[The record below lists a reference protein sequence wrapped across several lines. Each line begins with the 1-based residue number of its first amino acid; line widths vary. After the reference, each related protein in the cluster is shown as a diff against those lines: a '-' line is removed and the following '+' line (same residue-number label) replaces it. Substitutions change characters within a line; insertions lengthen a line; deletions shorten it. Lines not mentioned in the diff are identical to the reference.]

1 MPSLKEIQKTTLTA
15 LETERTSWQSHW
27 TELQQFILPRRGRF
41 LETDVN
47 KGGKKNTNILDNT
60 ATLAARTL
68 ASGMMAGITSPA
80 RPWFRLAAPD
90 PGMKELAPVKDWLSQ
105 VEALLREIFARSNIY
120 GALHTSYAEL
130 GTFGS
135 APIYIQEDFEDVIRA
150 FPFTIGSY
158 YMGNDARLKVD
169 TIYRK
174 LPMTVVQIVSKF
186 GIGNVTESTRQL
198 YEKKQFHQWITV
210 IHAIEPNLDRDV
222 SKIDSINM
230 PVRSNYWEENS
241 SNELYLRKSGYEEF
255 PVVAPRWDVLGG
267 DIYGRS
273 PGMDALGDVKQ
284 LQNEHRQKAK
294 GIAKQID
301 PPMVGSSTLEG
312 KPSNTLPGGVT
323 YTDVTANGSGF
334 TPAYQI
340 NFNLNDLKEDI
351 YETQS
356 RIKRAFY
363 EDLFLMLAQ
372 SDRRQ
377 ITAREVEEKH
387 EEKLLMLGP
396 VMERLNDEL
405 LDPLIDRTFN
415 IAMRAGILPP
425 TPPELE
431 GVELK
436 VEYISIMAQAQ
447 KLVGTTG
454 LERLAGF
461 AGQIASLDPGALDK
475 IDSDQLIDEYADM
488 LGTPPGVVNSDEE
501 VEEIRRQRQA
511 VEKRQQQLDMTQ
523 QVANVA
529 KTAGEVNT
537 KDGLLEDML
546 NNTPG
551 TGGPLPGVPQ

>member
-1 MPSLKEIQKTTLTA
+1 MPSQKEIQQTTLSA
-15 LETERTSWQSHW
+15 LTTEHTSWRSHYI
-27 TELQQFILPRRGRF
+27 ELQQFVLPRSGRF

-47 KGGKKNTNILDNT
+47 KGGKKNSSILDNT
-60 ATLAARTL
+60 ATLSARTL

-80 RPWFRLAAPD
+80 RPWFRLSPND
-90 PGMKELAPVKDWLSQ
+90 PGMKEFAPVKNWLAQ
-105 VEALLREIFARSNIY
+105 VEKLLLEIFARSNIY
-120 GALHTSYAEL
+120 SALHSSYGEL

-135 APIYIQEDFEDVIRA
+135 SPIFIQEDFEDVIRA
-150 FPFTIGSY
+150 YPFTVGSY
-158 YMGNDARLKVD
+158 YLANNERLKVD

-174 LPMTVVQIVSKF
+174 IPMTVIQVVSKF
-186 GIGNVTESTRQL
+186 GINNVTQATRTL
-198 YEKKQFHQWITV
+198 YERKQFQQWVTV
-210 IHAIEPNLDRDV
+210 VHAVEPNLSRDI
-222 SKIDSINM
+222 SKIDNRNM
-230 PVRSNYWEENS
+230 STRSDYWEEGSGND
-241 SNELYLRKSGYEEF
+241 LYLSRGGFEEN
-255 PVVAPRWDVLGG
+255 PIVTPRWDVLGN
-267 DIYGRS
+267 DVYGRS

-284 LQNEHRQKAK
+284 LQVQQRKKAK

-301 PPMVGSSTLEG
+301 PPMVGSSSLEG

-323 YTDVTANGSGF
+323 YTDITATGAGF

-351 YETQS
+351 YETQT

-425 TPPELE
+425 IPKELE
-431 GVELK
+431 GSDLK

-447 KLVGTTG
+447 KLVGTSG

-461 AGQIASLDPGALDK
+461 AGQLAQFDPSVLDK
-475 IDSDQLIDEYADM
+475 IDGDQMIDEYSDM

-501 VEEIRRQRQA
+501 VEEMRQA
-511 VEKRQQQLDMTQ
+511 QQAQAQRQQQLDMAG
-523 QVANVA
+523 QVAATA
-529 KTAGEVNT
+529 KTAGDVNT
-537 KDGLLEDML
+537 EGGLLEDMAAAG
-546 NNTPG
+546 N
-551 TGGPLPGVPQ
+551 PLAGLDQ